1 MRSRTAMLTRDRHR
15 ARKGPS
21 RAGECLIICLCCFG
35 LLIVESQVPAV
46 QKARGVG
53 ELLKVPLQAA
63 VRVTAGGFGAAY
75 GYFRDQNRLLEENDE
90 LRTRLLKH
98 EVDMQ
103 QMALLKAENDE
114 LRTLLALDTV
124 QGSNNLTAEAL
135 PRNPDPARHRVTLSI
150 GSRQGAYVGQP
161 VVDSA
166 GVVGQVAHDYLVTS
180 EALLISDA
188 NHAIPVML
196 ERTGLQAIAFGTGRR
211 DHRLLLPYMPM
222 QADVVDGDTVV
233 SSGNGGRFPAGLRVG
248 VVEDVHNASGQA
260 FLEAFVRPS
269 ANLEG
274 VRQVLLLRSEA
285 LGREAG
291 TADLREPQ
299 P

>member
-1 MRSRTAMLTRDRHR
+1 MRSGIAMLTPDRR
-15 ARKGPS
+15 RGRKGPT
-21 RAGECLIICLCCFG
+21 RAGECLLICLCCFG
-35 LLIVESQVPAV
+35 LLIIESQVPAV
-46 QKARGVG
+46 QKARSVG
-53 ELLKVPLQAA
+53 ELLKVPLHAA

-75 GYFRDQNRLLEENDE
+75 GYFRDQNQLIEENDD
-90 LRTRLLKH
+90 LRSRLLKH
-98 EVDMQ
+98 DVDMQ
-103 QMALLKAENDE
+103 QMALLKAENDD
-114 LRTLLALDTV
+114 LRSLLALDMV
-124 QGSNNLTAEAL
+124 RGSNNLTAEAL

-161 VVDSA
+161 VVSSA
-166 GVVGQVAHDYLVTS
+166 GVVGQIARDYLVTS

-188 NHAIPVML
+188 THAIPVTL
-196 ERTGLQAIAFGTGRR
+196 ERTGLQAIAFGAGRR

-222 QADVVDGDTVV
+222 HADVVEGDTVV
-233 SSGNGGRFPAGLRVG
+233 SSGSGGRFPAGLRVG
-248 VVEDVHNASGQA
+248 VVEGVQNASGQA

-291 TADLREPQ
+291 TADLKEPE